1 MAAPLLPFVILLFFF
16 VLQTRGQGDFS
27 CDSSRPC
34 SNGACCGPSGFCG
47 YGPDFCGTGCVSN
60 VKIYS
65 FNIMPIE
72 CGQFAA
78 TPNLTCPLNVCCS
91 QFGFCGTTSECNGCL
106 TPAPKQCSGGNSALQ
121 RIIGY
126 YESWATA
133 RPCSAWWPEQLN
145 PNAFTHINFAFAS
158 IDGDSFRIVPA
169 SPSDVDLY
177 TRTTALKQFNPDFQV
192 FISVG
197 GWAFNDPP
205 TQNIFSDLAANSNNR
220 QAFINSLI
228 SFLQTYAF
236 DGIDIDWEY
245 PVAPERGG
253 SSQDKENFVTLL
265 RELRMAFDM
274 NLGLTITIPSSYWY
288 MQNFD
293 IVAMSQYLDWFN
305 AMEYDLHGTWD
316 GTDPSIGPVVNAHS
330 NLTEIEQSF
339 DLLWRNSIDPSKVVM
354 GLGFYGRSFQLA
366 TPSCS
371 SPGCNFAGPS
381 NAGPCTGSPG
391 TLSYSEIQDIIS
403 EKNLTATWDRT
414 AAVKYI
420 VWNNDQWVSYDDKDT
435 FGQKLDFANNLCLG
449 GVMVWSADED
459 DSVGTAIASLA
470 GNAPQLECRGQ
481 RNCHYC
487 QLK

>member
-1 MAAPLLPFVILLFFF
+1 MEASI
-16 VLQTRGQGDFS
+16 
-27 CDSSRPC
+27 
-34 SNGACCGPSGFCG
+34 NSGFCG

-60 VKIYS
+60 
-65 FNIMPIE
+65 
-72 CGQFAA
+72 
-78 TPNLTCPLNVCCS
+78 
-91 QFGFCGTTSECNGCL
+91 
-106 TPAPKQCSGGNSALQ
+106 CSGGNSALQ

-133 RPCSAWWPEQLN
+133 RPCSAC
-145 PNAFTHINFAFAS
+145 AFAS

-265 RELRMAFDM
+265 RELRMAFDK
-274 NLGLTITIPSSYWY
+274 
-288 MQNFD
+288 
-293 IVAMSQYLDWFN
+293 
-305 AMEYDLHGTWD
+305 YDLHGTWD
-316 GTDPSIGPVVNAHS
+316 GTDPSIGLVVNAH
-330 NLTEIEQSF
+330 
-339 DLLWRNSIDPSKVVM
+339 RP
-354 GLGFYGRSFQLA
+354 A
-366 TPSCS
+366 
-371 SPGCNFAGPS
+371 
-381 NAGPCTGSPG
+381 NAGPCRGSPG
-391 TLSYSEIQDIIS
+391 TLSYSGKNTRHNIGE
-403 EKNLTATWDRT
+403 NLTATWDRT

-435 FGQKLDFANNLCLG
+435 FGQVLNLKLDFANNLCLG
-449 GVMVWSADED
+449 GVMVWSADQD
-459 DSVGTAIASLA
+459 DSVGTDIASLA
-470 GNAPQLECRGQ
+470 GNAPQLECR
-481 RNCHYC
+481 
-487 QLK
+487 